1 MPLVPHAPHAAPLA
15 HTHAGTAAVHVCMRH
30 ACLTHTT
37 LRTHHMIAL
46 CTLHIGMALSSGI
59 CYVLSRAQLRL
70 TSAIIVCVILAG
82 CSFHR
87 TKRLQHHWLL
97 NVMQRAFLRWPAVAK
112 LSAHGAS
119 LARANERVLYVL
131 LPESQGVL
139 SSSCSLVAGA
149 HDLL

>member
-97 NVMQRAFLRWPAVAK
+97 NVMQRAFLRWPAVAF
-112 LSAHGAS
+112 SAWSFTGS
-119 LARANERVLYVL
+119 SECARPVRSITRVSRCVC
-131 LPESQGVL
+131 G
-139 SSSCSLVAGA
+139 SSCSLVAGA

>member
-97 NVMQRAFLRWPAVAK
+97 NVMHSVHFFVGQLS

-131 LPESQGVL
+131 SPESRGVFG
-139 SSSCSLVAGA
+139 SSCSLVAGA